1 MENKKII
8 KIILDYLNKKTSLFE
23 LKEEIQKMYLK
34 GTGNEDDRDKLNEE
48 YKSKFDFY

>member
-1 MENKKII
+1 MKDFVNEITNEVEDLEKKIET
-8 KIILDYLNKKTSLFE
+8 K
-23 LKEEIQKMYLK
+23 KEEIQKMYLK